1 MGGFGENI
9 AEGQQVPGPGLTM
22 AGRGGKGEGKGQA
35 DGVGSV
41 RYCFEGLGRKR
52 EECFCVTGTLPL
64 SSHLIL
70 TLSLGVDTVT
80 SMAYTW
86 GN

>member
-9 AEGQQVPGPGLTM
+9 AEGQQVPGPGHDGRKERERGRER
-22 AGRGGKGEGKGQA
+22 AGKRC
-35 DGVGSV
+35 GSV

-52 EECFCVTGTLPL
+52 EECFCVAGTLRL
-64 SSHLIL
+64 SPHLIL
-70 TLSLGVDTVT
+70 TLSLGVDTVI

-86 GN
+86 RN